1 MDCARFQEMV
11 HDLHRPGT
19 QGSALRETAV
29 AHAESCRRCAQLLSE
44 TKSLDFALREL
55 AAKEA
60 ERQVSP
66 RLETALVEEFRREK
80 AVAARRRV
88 GWPVAALGI
97 AAAVLLALGFSM
109 YQRSAKRGLVV
120 EQPNQSSQPVQS
132 TETAVQSGQTEA
144 EDANSFVLLPYGVDP
159 ASVEEGAV
167 VRVELSRAALAS
179 LGLSLT
185 ETGSE
190 ERVLADMVV
199 SEDGTPQAIRL
210 VSEESASQEF

>member
-1 MDCARFQEMV
+1 MDCARFQEIV
-11 HDLHRPGT
+11 HDLDRPGT
-19 QGSALRETAV
+19 QGSALRETAL
-29 AHAESCRRCAQLLSE
+29 AHAESCSRCAQLLTE
-44 TKSLDFALREL
+44 VESLDSVLHAL
-55 AAKEA
+55 ATQEA
-60 ERQVSP
+60 ERQASP
-66 RLETALVEEFRREK
+66 RLETALLEEFRREK
-80 AVAARRRV
+80 AVAARRSV

-97 AAAVLLALGFSM
+97 AAAVLLALGLSV

-120 EQPNQSSQPVQS
+120 EQPNQFSQPVQS
-132 TETAVQSGQTEA
+132 TETGVQSGLTEA
-144 EDANSFVLLPYGVDP
+144 EDANSFVLLPYGADP
-159 ASVEEGAV
+159 ASVDEGAV

-185 ETGSE
+185 ETGSD